1 MRTKASGGHMKRVIA
16 ILSIILLFASGC
28 TKQTAKQ
35 AGEGATMGAVVGAVG
50 GLVTGLVFGGNP
62 IESAAAGAVF
72 GASTGA
78 TAGAISGARQ
88 ESAKKGQQRVKGEEF
103 RKKFGDDAYNGA
115 VALAQC
121 KHEVALA
128 NAAIVSKD
136 ADKDKA
142 LAGLWLEVL
151 SHADDK
157 QEEKARALFPAVVE
171 KDPEVKTEAQAEEK
185 MRRALQRLMDI
196 RVENDLPRVCDR

>member
-1 MRTKASGGHMKRVIA
+1 MKKWIA
-16 ILSIILLFASGC
+16 LLGIGLLLAVGC
-28 TKQTAKQ
+28 TKQQAKQ
-35 AGEGATMGAVVGAVG
+35 AGEGATMGAVAGAVG

-78 TAGAISGARQ
+78 TAGAISGAQQ
-88 ESAKKGQQRVKGEEF
+88 ESAQKEQQRAKGEEF

-128 NAAIVSKD
+128 NAAVVSKD
-136 ADKDKA
+136 EDKDKA

-151 SHADDK
+151 SHADNK
-157 QEEKARALFPAVVE
+157 QEEQARALFPAVVE
-171 KDPEVKTEAQAEEK
+171 KDPEVKTEVQAEEK
-185 MRRALQRLMDI
+185 MRRALQKLMEI
-196 RVENDLPRVCDR
+196 RADNGLPQVCEQ

>member
-1 MRTKASGGHMKRVIA
+1 MKKWIVVLVI
-16 ILSIILLFASGC
+16 STLLAAGC
-28 TKQTAKQ
+28 TKQQAKQ

-78 TAGAISGARQ
+78 TAGAISGAQQ
-88 ESAKKGQQRVKGEEF
+88 ESAMKEQQRAKGEEF
-103 RKKFGDDAYNGA
+103 RKRFGDDAYNGA

-136 ADKDKA
+136 ADQDKA
-142 LAGLWLEVL
+142 LAGLWLEVI
-151 SHADDK
+151 SHADNK
-157 QEEKARALFPAVVE
+157 QEDKARALFPAVVE

-185 MRRALQRLMDI
+185 MRRALQRLMQI
-196 RVENDLPRVCDR
+196 RVENDLPEVCGQ

>member
-1 MRTKASGGHMKRVIA
+1 MQK
-16 ILSIILLFASGC
+16 LILLLCMTLLATAGC

-72 GASTGA
+72 GATTGA
-78 TAGAISGARQ
+78 TAGAISGAQQ
-88 ESAKKGQQRVKGEEF
+88 ESAKKQQQTARAEEF
-103 RKKFGDDAYNGA
+103 RKRFGEDAYNGV

-128 NAAIVSKD
+128 NAAVVRKESSE
-136 ADKDKA
+136 DKA
-142 LAGLWLEVL
+142 LAGLWLEVI
-151 SHADDK
+151 SYADNK
-157 QEEKARALFPAVVE
+157 QEEKARALFPTVVE
-171 KDPEVKTEAQAEEK
+171 NDPEVKTDAQAEEK
-185 MRRALQRLMDI
+185 MRRALQRLMEI
-196 RVENDLPRVCDR
+196 RAEHGLPQVCTQ

>member
-1 MRTKASGGHMKRVIA
+1 MKKWMVVFVISTLIA
-16 ILSIILLFASGC
+16 AGC
-28 TKQTAKQ
+28 TKQQAKQ

-50 GLVTGLVFGGNP
+50 GLVTALVFGGNP
-62 IESAAAGAVF
+62 VEGAAAGAVF

-78 TAGAISGARQ
+78 TAGAISGAQQ
-88 ESAKKGQQRVKGEEF
+88 ESAQKEQQRAKGEAF
-103 RKKFGDDAYNGA
+103 RKRFGDDAYNGA

-151 SHADDK
+151 SHADNK
-157 QEEKARALFPAVVE
+157 QEDKARALFPAVVE

-185 MRRALQRLMDI
+185 MRRALQRLMEI
-196 RVENDLPRVCDR
+196 RAENNLPQVCGQ

>member
-1 MRTKASGGHMKRVIA
+1 MKKWIA
-16 ILSIILLFASGC
+16 LLGIGLLLAVGC
-28 TKQTAKQ
+28 TKQQAKQ

-78 TAGAISGARQ
+78 TAGAISGAQQ
-88 ESAKKGQQRVKGEEF
+88 ESAQKEQQRAKGEEF

-136 ADKDKA
+136 PDKDKA

-151 SHADDK
+151 SRADNK
-157 QEEKARALFPAVVE
+157 QEDQARALFPAVVE
-171 KDPEVKTEAQAEEK
+171 KDPEVKTDVQAEEK
-185 MRRALQRLMDI
+185 MRRALQKLMEI
-196 RVENDLPRVCDR
+196 RAENDLPQVCGQ